1 MEKTMTQ
8 TDTQVKEKNKIK
20 AQTETQTESRAEAQE
35 NEYVWKNGH
44 PTEEEV
50 LCQSSCMGFFRL
62 FNNLRKQ
69 RGIKLEQL
77 VNGVMTRRMLST
89 IIKGDGYFSRE
100 CWEFLMHRMGALT
113 DYFEAIVSRKE
124 LEDRRERED
133 RMTQLL
139 CPQAALVGMQLYQKL
154 GEFQKAFD
162 IGNSALELLRAQNS
176 QRYAYPLFLSLID
189 VGEKLKKTNRAP
201 ENLQQLKDFR
211 DAFQV
216 VYQENHLQCM
226 RVWQRGSV
234 ENCYDVSLVLKRMR
248 LSLEKSQ
255 EEICIDENGNEFLQA
270 RHLSRIEKGENRP
283 SKENFQL
290 LTKKMGRTLDW
301 IMPIL
306 ETDSIE
312 TLSMRQDMI
321 YLTNMRKW
329 DEVQKILDVL
339 CKKMGTEACQKPRIQ
354 QEIQSIDAMSLFR
367 MKMIL
372 PKEAQKREEK
382 ALACTF
388 PLEWLSRKELPFLK
402 REEGMIIGDIANLYG
417 IMGNIECAEK
427 LFQKLYDVYHPQQQF
442 LKINA
447 PACSVILAEYSKFLG
462 DVAQYQKTLEIDQN
476 NLEHEL
482 AAYYIVFSGELLYN
496 KAWDYY
502 ELDKETYKDAYRREF
517 ICAQRFAEFCK
528 NEMLVDFFEQRAKK
542 YLN

>member
-1 MEKTMTQ
+1 
-8 TDTQVKEKNKIK
+8 
-20 AQTETQTESRAEAQE
+20 
-35 NEYVWKNGH
+35 
-44 PTEEEV
+44 
-50 LCQSSCMGFFRL
+50 
-62 FNNLRKQ
+62 
-69 RGIKLEQL
+69 
-77 VNGVMTRRMLST
+77 
-89 IIKGDGYFSRE
+89 
-100 CWEFLMHRMGALT
+100 
-113 DYFEAIVSRKE
+113 
-124 LEDRRERED
+124 
-133 RMTQLL
+133 
-139 CPQAALVGMQLYQKL
+139 
-154 GEFQKAFD
+154 
-162 IGNSALELLRAQNS
+162 
-176 QRYAYPLFLSLID
+176 
-189 VGEKLKKTNRAP
+189 
-201 ENLQQLKDFR
+201 
-211 DAFQV
+211 
-216 VYQENHLQCM
+216 
-226 RVWQRGSV
+226 
-234 ENCYDVSLVLKRMR
+234 MR

-255 EEICIDENGNEFLQA
+255 EEIWHQMRMEMNFCRRVIFLG
-270 RHLSRIEKGENRP
+270 LKKGENRP

-329 DEVQKILDVL
+329 DEVPKKYWM
-339 CKKMGTEACQKPRIQ
+339 CYAKKMGTEACQKPRIQ

-462 DVAQYQKTLEIDQN
+462 DVAQYQKTLEIDP
-476 NLEHEL
+476 
-482 AAYYIVFSGELLYN
+482 
-496 KAWDYY
+496 K
-502 ELDKETYKDAYRREF
+502 
-517 ICAQRFAEFCK
+517 
-528 NEMLVDFFEQRAKK
+528 
-542 YLN
+542 

>member
-1 MEKTMTQ
+1 MEKTLTQ

-20 AQTETQTESRAEAQE
+20 AQTETQTESRADAQE

-50 LCQSSCMGFFRL
+50 LCQSSCRGFFRL

-100 CWEFLMHRMGALT
+100 SWEFLMHRMGALT

-124 LEDRRERED
+124 LEDWRERED

-139 CPQAALVGMQLYQKL
+139 CPQAALVGMQLYQQL
-154 GEFQKAFD
+154 GEFQKAFY

-201 ENLQQLKDFR
+201 ENIQQLKDFR
-211 DAFQV
+211 DAFQT
-216 VYQENHLQCM
+216 VYQENHLPCM

-234 ENCYDVSLVLKRMR
+234 ENCYDVSLVLRRMR

-255 EEICIDENGNEFLQA
+255 EEICTDENGNEFLQA

-290 LTKKMGRTLDW
+290 LTKRMGRTLDW

-329 DEVQKILDVL
+329 DEVQKMLDVL

-354 QEIQSIDAMSLFR
+354 QEIQSIRATKLFQT
-367 MKMIL
+367 KMIQ
-372 PKEAQKREEK
+372 PKEAQEYCKK

-388 PLEWLSRKELPFLK
+388 PLEWLSHRELPFLQ
-402 REEGMIIGDIANLYG
+402 REEGMIISDIADMYG
-417 IMGNIECAEK
+417 KMGNIECAEN
-427 LFQKLYDVYHPQQQF
+427 LFQKLYEVYRPQQQF
-442 LKINA
+442 LKVNT
-447 PACSVILAEYSKFLG
+447 PACSVILGGYSQFAG
-462 DVAQYQKTLEIDQN
+462 DIARYQKALELDQN

-482 AAYYIVFSGELLYN
+482 ATYYIVLSRELLYS

-502 ELDKETYKDAYRREF
+502 ELDKEEYKDAYRREF
-517 ICAQRFAEFCK
+517 ICAQRFA
-528 NEMLVDFFEQRAKK
+528 
-542 YLN
+542 